1 MSGCENCCKN
11 CGGCGD
17 LVLSEI
23 EIELLHTLAQLAFL
37 PLGQNASGEPLYL
50 EEQAHTAEE
59 YTNALLCLEKRRLI
73 SLDYNAPLKNQ
84 DYSPYGRVQGSFAL
98 TEKGQQI
105 VEILDIQGITE

>member
-1 MSGCENCCKN
+1 MSDCKNCCGN

-23 EIELLHTLAQLAFL
+23 EIELLRALGQIPFL

-50 EEQAHTAEE
+50 EEENHPCAE

-73 SLDYNAPLKNQ
+73 SLDYSTKLKNQ
-84 DYSPYGRVQGSFAL
+84 DYSRYGRVHGSFAL
-98 TEKGQQI
+98 TEKGQQV
-105 VEILDIQGITE
+105 VELLDIQGITE